1 MTPSSSSS
9 NSKAVVLAKDWRRHG
24 KARRKELLRLDK
36 DQGGTA
42 FVLNPRVSIRKYFV
56 VGERVS
62 FFFMSV
68 RSWICYLND
77 TERMLFGMIHPP

>member
-36 DQGGTA
+36 QQGGTA
-42 FVLNPRVSIRKYFV
+42 FVLNPKVSIRKYFV
-56 VGERVS
+56 VGEKVS
-62 FFFMSV
+62 FCFVGV
-68 RSWICYLND
+68 RGWMCDLDDY
-77 TERMLFGMIHPP
+77 